1 MNQAELQS
9 LCVEAGES
17 KFRGVQLFEWMYRH
31 GIASFDSM
39 LNVNKSFRK
48 HLEEHCIIQTLQV
61 EKRIPSKEDKSV
73 KILFRTRD
81 NHFIETVSMVD
92 GDRHTVC
99 LSSQSGCA
107 LDCSFCATGQR
118 GFERNLSTGEIVDQ
132 LIFVRG
138 NIDQSVTNVVFM
150 GMGEPFHN
158 YKNVLNAAD
167 IFHSPKGFNL
177 ASTRITISTAGLLPQ
192 IKQFITEKRRYKLAI
207 SLNAADD
214 RVRNNIMPV
223 NKKWS
228 ITELIKAGK
237 EYSNQKKR
245 QVMFEY
251 VLLKGINDSENDALQ
266 LAQLLQGIPCKLN
279 LIPYN
284 ETDGIYQRPDE
295 AVITRFS
302 EILHENRDE
311 YRVLVRWS
319 KGQDIDAGCGQLAGQ
334 TV

>member
-17 KFRGVQLFEWMYRH
+17 EFRGVQLFEWMYRH

-48 HLEEHCIIQTLQV
+48 HLEKNCIIQTLQV
-61 EKRIPSKEDKSV
+61 EKMIPSKEDKSI

-81 NHFIETVSMVD
+81 NHFIETVSMAD

-118 GFERNLSTGEIVDQ
+118 GFERNLSIGEIVDQ

-158 YKNVLNAAD
+158 YKNVLNASD

-177 ASTRITISTAGLLPQ
+177 ASTRITISTVGLLPQ

-228 ITELIKAGK
+228 IAELIKAGK

-245 QVMFEY
+245 QIMFEY

-266 LAQLLQGIPCKLN
+266 LAQLLKGIPCKLN

-284 ETDGIYQRPDE
+284 ETDGFYQRPDE

-302 EILHENRDE
+302 GILQENRDE
-311 YRVLVRWS
+311 YRVLIRWS

-334 TV
+334 ML

>member
-1 MNQAELQS
+1 MNQDELQS
-9 LCVEAGES
+9 LCIEVGES
-17 KFRGVQLFEWMYRH
+17 EFRGVQLFEWMYQY
-31 GIASFDSM
+31 GIVSFDSM

-132 LIFVRG
+132 LIYVRG

-228 ITELIKAGK
+228 VAELIKAGK

-302 EILHENRDE
+302 KILYENRDE

>member
-81 NHFIETVSMVD
+81 NHFIETVSMIN

-99 LSSQSGCA
+99 LSSQVGCA
-107 LDCSFCATGQR
+107 LDCSFCATGQL

-138 NIDQSVTNVVFM
+138 KIDQPVTNVVFM

-177 ASTRITISTAGLLPQ
+177 ASTRITISTVGLLPQ
-192 IKQFITEKRRYKLAI
+192 IKQFIKEGRRYKLAI

-214 RVRNNIMPV
+214 EVRSSIMPV
-223 NKKWS
+223 NKKWP
-228 ITELIKAGK
+228 ITELVKAGK

-245 QVMFEY
+245 LVMFEY
-251 VLLKGINDSENDALQ
+251 VLLKGINDSENDARR
-266 LAQLLQGIPCKLN
+266 LAQLL
-279 LIPYN
+279 
-284 ETDGIYQRPDE
+284 
-295 AVITRFS
+295 
-302 EILHENRDE
+302 
-311 YRVLVRWS
+311 
-319 KGQDIDAGCGQLAGQ
+319 KG
-334 TV
+334 V